1 MKPKNDYQRN
11 ILRMSKALPSLTA
24 KQEKWAM
31 DNVYHNIGYW
41 CKNSIWCTCC
51 GHEWKRESGP
61 LANEL
66 AETEVCPDCG
76 KLLKVEKSHKAR
88 IENDRVY
95 FCLTCVRGNFQV
107 VRQFMIVKSIYRT
120 SYYANK
126 ITYQR
131 FPYYHIHEVV
141 QNWIDLS
148 ENKPKITVIARPVNN
163 MNGYYIDQWCFFKPM
178 EIRSNVDDGKYR
190 IGTDFYLPE
199 SRLHSKLRKLGLFLP
214 FTAFSIPDAIKLLSK
229 DEEAEILLK
238 NRQISILGEKYR
250 RGWGPYGGP
259 YYHAVRIAIRHKHIV
274 KDASMWFDYIQLLE
288 YFGKDTHSPHYLFPK
303 DLKAEHDRLT
313 KKHDAIENKKAAERK
328 QQEMLKH
335 QSEYTESHG
344 MYFGVCFGDDDVMV
358 SVITSLQDMKAE
370 GDAMG
375 HCVFANGYYRRK
387 DSLILTARDKVSGK
401 RIETV
406 ELSLNTFKVVQSRG
420 KFNEHTPMHKHIV
433 SLVESNKD
441 IFINI
446 KNQQQT
452 A

>member
-1 MKPKNDYQRN
+1 
-11 ILRMSKALPSLTA
+11 
-24 KQEKWAM
+24 
-31 DNVYHNIGYW
+31 
-41 CKNSIWCTCC
+41 
-51 GHEWKRESGP
+51 
-61 LANEL
+61 
-66 AETEVCPDCG
+66 
-76 KLLKVEKSHKAR
+76 
-88 IENDRVY
+88 
-95 FCLTCVRGNFQV
+95 
-107 VRQFMIVKSIYRT
+107 
-120 SYYANK
+120 
-126 ITYQR
+126 
-131 FPYYHIHEVV
+131 
-141 QNWIDLS
+141 
-148 ENKPKITVIARPVNN
+148 
-163 MNGYYIDQWCFFKPM
+163 M

-328 QQEMLKH
+328 QQEMLKN
-335 QSEYTESHG
+335 QNAYTESHG
-344 MYFGVCFGDDDVMV
+344 MYFGICFGDDDVMV

-375 HCVFANGYYRRK
+375 HCVFANSYFRRK